1 MSRVSGSH
9 RIILFFLALVVG
21 KASLA
26 LDPATALSQY
36 RVAQWTRAQGLPGV
50 SVYAIEQT
58 PDGYLWIGSEDGL
71 ARFDGSRF
79 TLYNKRNTPEFTK
92 NYVRSLCA
100 DRDGVLWIGTLDG
113 VLSLSGGKFRRI
125 ATDTADHNNVLSLL
139 CTKEGQVY
147 AGMGRGGLFAIEHDS
162 ARPLAS
168 WQGKSALAVSAL
180 AQAPDGR
187 VLVGTFGDG
196 LFACDRAQCAS
207 VVDAAQLPSK
217 KITAIWSEAD
227 GTTWLGTPDGGLA
240 MVSDGRVQRPAFAA
254 QLPKGIIW
262 NLRRDSDGNLWIA
275 IGENGGLARLA
286 GETLQVLSKA
296 DDKPLDG
303 FILFEDVEGNLWTGS
318 TSAGLYRLSDVK
330 LRTFGAAEGLSQDLV
345 WSVMEDA
352 AGALWVG
359 TSGSGVDR
367 LGQAGISNWKVPA
380 NRLANIVTS
389 LAQTPDGQ
397 IWLGTR
403 DGVYTVDDD
412 GNERPDKRP
421 GAPSTFVP
429 ALFADSQGRLWA
441 GSFGKSP
448 AVLEHGEWRSIDA
461 KHGYRALNAWA
472 FAEDHAGAI
481 WAATSTDGIY
491 RYFEGSWTNIG
502 VAQGLTYASTLAVFV
517 DSSGGLWVLVQD
529 GGIHRIIDGRAI
541 ALGSRAG
548 LPTESVYS
556 MLEDDQGNFWFG
568 TGMGIYR
575 VARAELEAVVAGTAG
590 RAQATAFDTSEGMR
604 DAGCNGTAQPVAWKR
619 RDGTLWFTT
628 NVGVVRIDP
637 TSLPKNTR
645 PPNLLIEE
653 VHADGVLLD
662 AATDAALPADTK
674 RIVFRIAALSL
685 TAPERMRFRYKL
697 VGLDDQW
704 AEFDG
709 RREVEF
715 MGLRPGKY
723 EFLVTASNNDGVW
736 ATSPARV
743 TFSIA
748 RPFFG
753 SPAFYAL
760 AGASLLLLGF
770 AYHRSRIATLRA
782 RDAVLQERGRI
793 ARELHDT
800 IAQGFSSMLVQLE
813 VGARLTPAEDTDT
826 RDRLRRIQQIA
837 RENMDALRQSVALMR
852 TDEPI
857 GQSLPKVLR
866 EQLEHQLEG
875 TAHEFSFVCRGEPR
889 SIPPLAAHH
898 LCRATQQAVSN
909 TLLHAGASR
918 VDVHLEFGTDAVVAR
933 VRDNGRGIPAAAVH
947 HSAGMGLDGMRTRVE
962 EAGGRLEIF
971 NPREGGT
978 LVTIVMPYTSSPD
991 GS

>member
-1 MSRVSGSH
+1 MSRVSGS
-9 RIILFFLALVVG
+9 RTIIFFLAFVI
-21 KASLA
+21 ARAALA

-50 SVYAIEQT
+50 SVYAIDQT
-58 PDGYLWIGSEDGL
+58 PDGYLWIGTEDGL
-71 ARFDGSRF
+71 ARFDGSHF

-92 NYVRSLCA
+92 NYVRTLCT

-113 VLSLSGGKFRRI
+113 VLRMSGGKFRRI
-125 ATDTADHNNVLSLL
+125 ETDHADHGNVLSLL

-196 LFACDRAQCAS
+196 LFACDRTECAS
-207 VVDAAQLPSK
+207 MVNAAELPSK
-217 KITAIWSEAD
+217 KITSLWSDAD
-227 GTTWLGTPDGGLA
+227 GMTWLGTADGGMA
-240 MVSDGRVQRPAFAA
+240 IVIDGRAEKPAFAT

-262 NLRRDSDGNLWIA
+262 NLRRDNDGNLWIS

-286 GETLQVLSKA
+286 GKSLQVLPKA
-296 DDKPLDG
+296 DDKPPDS

-367 LGQAGISNWKVPA
+367 LGPAGTRNWKA
-380 NRLANIVTS
+380 LTNRLANIVTS
-389 LAQTPDGQ
+389 LAQTADGQ

-403 DGVYTVDDD
+403 DGVYTIDDD
-412 GNERPDKRP
+412 GNEHPDKRA
-421 GAPSTFVP
+421 GAPSSFVP
-429 ALFADSQGRLWA
+429 ALFTDSQGRLWA

-448 AVLEHGEWRSIDA
+448 AVLERGEWRSIDA
-461 KHGYRALNAWA
+461 RQGYRALNAWA
-472 FAEDHAGAI
+472 FAEDRAGAI
-481 WAATSTDGIY
+481 WVATSTDGIY
-491 RYFEGSWTNIG
+491 RYFEGTWTNIG
-502 VAQGLTYASTLAVFV
+502 VAEGLTYASTMAVFV
-517 DSSGGLWVLVQD
+517 DSLGGLWALVQD

-568 TGMGIYR
+568 TGIGIYR
-575 VARAELEAVVAGTAG
+575 VARAELDAVVAGTLG
-590 RAQATAFDTSEGMR
+590 RAQATAFGTSEGMR
-604 DAGCNGTAQPVAWKR
+604 DTGCNGTAQPVAWKR
-619 RDGTLWFTT
+619 QDGTLWFAT
-628 NVGVVRIDP
+628 NAGVVRIDP

-653 VHADGVLLD
+653 MRADGVLLD
-662 AATDAALPADTK
+662 TATDAALPADTK
-674 RIVFRIAALSL
+674 RIVFRFAALSL

-697 VGLDDQW
+697 LGLDDHW
-704 AEFDG
+704 VEFDG

-715 MGLRPGKY
+715 MGLRPGSY
-723 EFLVTASNNDGVW
+723 QFLVTASNNDGVW
-736 ATSPARV
+736 ATSPAGAA
-743 TFSIA
+743 FSIA
-748 RPFFG
+748 RPFVG

-760 AGASLLLLGF
+760 GGGLLLLLGF
-770 AYHRSRIATLRA
+770 AYHRSRLATLRA
-782 RDAVLQERGRI
+782 RDAVLQERSRI

-813 VGARLTPAEDTDT
+813 VGVRLTATEDSET
-826 RDRLRRIQQIA
+826 RERLRRIQQIA
-837 RENMDALRQSVALMR
+837 RENMDALRQSVTLMR

-857 GQSLPKVLR
+857 GQSLAKALR

-889 SIPPLAAHH
+889 SIQPLAAHH
-898 LCRATQQAVSN
+898 LCRAAQQAVSN

-918 VDVHLEFGTDAVVAR
+918 VDVHLEFGAHEVVVR
-933 VRDNGRGIPAAAVH
+933 VRDNGRGIPATAAH
-947 HSAGMGLDGMRTRVE
+947 RSAGMGLEGMRTRVE

-971 NPREGGT
+971 NANEGGT
-978 LVTIVMPYTSSPD
+978 LVTIVMPYASSPD
-991 GS
+991 DS